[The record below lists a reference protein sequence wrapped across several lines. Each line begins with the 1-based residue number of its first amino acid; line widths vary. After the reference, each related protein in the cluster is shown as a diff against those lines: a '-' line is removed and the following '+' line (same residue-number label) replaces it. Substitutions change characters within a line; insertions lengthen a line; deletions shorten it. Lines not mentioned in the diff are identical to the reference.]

1 MCGILFRRRLRLIV
15 SKFKEVFFSLA
26 PITLIVVILHFTI
39 TPLSTLLLGRF
50 LIGALMILLGLT
62 IFLFGIDLG
71 LYPIGEY
78 IGMRLT
84 LGRKLSIFAVLA
96 AFIGFFISVAE
107 PDLHILARQASDV
120 TSGLLNKNT
129 MVFAVSAGLGIVVSL
144 GLLRIVKSF
153 SLKKFFFLSYLF
165 ILSLAIFTSNE
176 FIALSF
182 DASGATTGAM
192 TVPFLLALSK
202 SVSTQKGDDLQTQA
216 DSFGLVGIASAGA
229 IMAVMM
235 LYSLSGRPELA
246 GTLPVAVTATDFWS
260 PFKTSFIHSLSEIAL
275 AIGPI
280 LVIFLLFYWQGK
292 GLTKSQLSR
301 IGKGSIYIYLG
312 LVIFMTGVNGGF
324 LDISRMIGE
333 LISQYPPYYAVGV
346 AFILGLFTVLAEPAV
361 IVLSHQI
368 EDVTGGS
375 VSRVALLVFLSV
387 GVGLSLALSIIR
399 IQTPWLQLWHF
410 LLPGY
415 IFSIVI
421 MRIVPDLFVGIAFDS
436 GGVASGPMAATFI
449 LAFSQGVAN
458 GIPGA
463 DVLIDGFGIIAM
475 VAMAPVIALQLL
487 GLLYRKDV
495 RRK

>member
-1 MCGILFRRRLRLIV
+1 MRLILD
-15 SKFKEVFFSLA
+15 KFKEVFFSLA

-39 TPLSTLLLGRF
+39 TPLSPLLLGRF
-50 LIGALMILLGLT
+50 LMGALLILIGLT
-62 IFLFGIDLG
+62 IFLFGIDIG
-71 LYPIGEY
+71 LYPVGEY
-78 IGMRLT
+78 IGVQLT
-84 LGRKLSIFAVLA
+84 ETRKISLFVIIS

-120 TSGLLNKNT
+120 TAGMLGKNI
-129 MVFAVSAGLGIVVSL
+129 MVLAVSVGLGFIVSL
-144 GLLRIVKSF
+144 GLYRIVKSF
-153 SLKKFFFLSYLF
+153 PLKKFFLISYLV
-165 ILSLAIFTSNE
+165 ILFLAIFTSKE

-202 SVSTQKGDDLQTQA
+202 SVSTQKGDDLESQA
-216 DSFGLVGIASAGA
+216 DSFGLVGIASSGA

-235 LYSLSGRPELA
+235 LYILSGRPDLS
-246 GTLPVAVTATDFWS
+246 GKLPKAVVSADFWS
-260 PFKTSFIHSLSEIAL
+260 PFLASLVQSLVEIAL

-280 LVIFLLFYWQGK
+280 LLIFLLFYWRRR
-292 GLTKSQLSR
+292 GLSKYQIGR
-301 IGKGSIYIYLG
+301 IAKGSIYIYLG
-312 LVIFMTGVNGGF
+312 LITFMTGVNGGF
-324 LDISRMIGE
+324 LDISRMLGQR
-333 LISQYPPYYAVGV
+333 ISEYPPYYAIGL
-346 AFILGLFTVLAEPAV
+346 AFLLGLFTVLAEPAV

-375 VSRVALLVFLSV
+375 VSRPALLVFLSV
-387 GVGLSLALSIIR
+387 GVGLSLALSIVR
-399 IQTPWLQLWHF
+399 IQTPWLHLWHF

-415 IFSIVI
+415 IISIFI
-421 MRIVPDLFVGIAFDS
+421 MRFVPDLFVGIAFDS

-458 GIPGA
+458 GVPTA

-495 RRK
+495 RGK